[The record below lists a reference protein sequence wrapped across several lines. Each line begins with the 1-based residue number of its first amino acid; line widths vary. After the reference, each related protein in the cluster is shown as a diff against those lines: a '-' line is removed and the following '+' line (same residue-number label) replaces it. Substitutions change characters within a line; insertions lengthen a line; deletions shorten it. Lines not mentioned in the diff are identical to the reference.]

1 MRTLLP
7 GLPLLVLLLLLLVLV
22 LVLLALVVVLLLAV
36 VLLMLAMVMAFL
48 LVVMVFL
55 LVVMVF
61 LLVVMVFLLV
71 VMVFLLVVMVFLLV
85 VTVFL
90 LVMVLPL
97 RSQGHLRFLVD
108 VRGSQVGCGRLVCGV
123 IPHHRVLL
131 AVVAPAVCCP
141 LHPIQD
147 PGFPAVAPRVQGV
160 EMVLERSVHRPR
172 VRRRIHRVPV
182 QGRILRKV
190 GGGIG
195 DGVFFDEVGG
205 AWGVQ
210 RAGYLSRGVEG
221 LHPPNVLLGVCPSSW
236 DGTGPYVHI
245 TSFNT
250 VSCVSTTT
258 GLVTTSEYRG
268 RSYFLRF
275 LVLEVAHLGGVLSS
289 GQAIAPSGNVFL
301 SSLILLLPLQLA
313 GI

>member
-7 GLPLLVLLLLLLVLV
+7 GLPLLVLLLLLLLLVVVLLLLVLV
-22 LVLLALVVVLLLAV
+22 LLLLALVVVLLLAV
-36 VLLMLAMVMAFL
+36 VLLMLAM
-48 LVVMVFL
+48 
-55 LVVMVF
+55 
-61 LLVVMVFLLV
+61 VMVFLLV

-85 VTVFL
+85 VTAFL

-131 AVVAPAVCCP
+131 AVVAPAVCRP

-172 VRRRIHRVPV
+172 VRRRIHSVPV

-195 DGVFFDEVGG
+195 DGVFFDDVGG
-205 AWGVQ
+205 ERGVQ
-210 RAGYLSRGVEG
+210 RAGYLSCGVEG
-221 LHPPNVLLGVCPSSW
+221 LRPPNVLLGVCPSSW

-250 VSCVSTTT
+250 VSCVSTTMS
-258 GLVTTSEYRG
+258 LVTTSEHRG
-268 RSYFLRF
+268 RSYFLGF
-275 LVLEVAHLGGVLSS
+275 LVLEVAHLGGLLSP
-289 GQAIAPSGNVFL
+289 GQAIAPSGNELL
-301 SSLILLLPLQLA
+301 SSLILLPLQLA